1 MTEPVNGPAEA
12 GRQAFESLRPLMFAI
27 AYRMLGRVTE
37 AEDIVQEAFLRYH
50 RAVASGSFGQAG
62 SGAPDSP
69 KAYLSAVTTRLCID
83 YSRSAR
89 VRREAYV
96 GEWLPEPLLTGPA
109 VGGPGAGGPVG
120 LLADPAELAEQAD
133 SLSMA
138 FLLLL
143 ERLSPVERAVFL
155 LHDVFGYGYDET
167 ARIVGKSEDNCR
179 QLARR
184 ARQHVGEHRPR
195 YEPSRDKRDEL
206 AEKFLAAVGD
216 GDMDGLVSMLAADA
230 AVYGDS
236 GGERPSW
243 PRPIFG
249 REHVGRLLVA
259 LGRQARAAGAVL
271 RPAEVN
277 GQPGLM
283 FLAPDGALISVMVLD
298 IADGQVHTVRSVI
311 SRDKLRHL
319 GPLADVQELLI
330 SLRRNPPAEPGDRPA
345 P

>member
-1 MTEPVNGPAEA
+1 MTEES
-12 GRQAFESLRPLMFAI
+12 AFQSLRPLMFAI

-50 RAVASGSFGQAG
+50 RAVASGSFARAGQACPG
-62 SGAPDSP
+62 EPDSP

-83 YSRSAR
+83 HSRSAR
-89 VRREAYV
+89 ARREAYV

-109 VGGPGAGGPVG
+109 GAGVGGAVAVGGSGG
-120 LLADPAELAEQAD
+120 LMADPAEAAEQAD

-184 ARQHVGEHRPR
+184 ARQHVSEQRPR
-195 YEPSRDKRDEL
+195 YEPSRDQRDQL
-206 AEKFLAAVGD
+206 AEKFFAAVGD
-216 GDMDGLVSMLAADA
+216 GDMDGLIDMLAADA

-236 GGERPSW
+236 AGQRPSW

-249 REHVGRLLVA
+249 REHAGRLLAA
-259 LGRQARAAGAVL
+259 LGRQARLAGAVQ
-271 RPAEVN
+271 RPVEVN

-283 FLAPDGALISVMVLD
+283 FLAADGALISLLALD
-298 IADGQVHTVRSVI
+298 IADGRVHTVRSII

-319 GPLADVQELLI
+319 GPLADVEELI
-330 SLRRNPPAEPGDRPA
+330 SQRRNPPAEPGDQPV